1 MTAIIIVQQRSAI
14 DLWLVG
20 HYDQH
25 NLNNYR
31 RKSEAS
37 LSEEQCSV
45 LTKHRVDSR
54 SLKKPCSTF
63 IEIKERLKSE
73 KHLPQINLNELEYE
87 EQLKFL
93 QEATQV
99 LSENQKI
106 RETTIEL
113 SIRR

>member
-1 MTAIIIVQQRSAI
+1 M
-14 DLWLVG
+14 
-20 HYDQH
+20 
-25 NLNNYR
+25 
-31 RKSEAS
+31 
-37 LSEEQCSV
+37 
-45 LTKHRVDSR
+45 DSR